1 MLCPT
6 IWFDGIKREKICC
19 FSWDFVPFVNHVH
32 WKNYAFVSDK
42 FICFDFK
49 SLPFFSLLKHFSVW
63 KFSCSSMLQSNLY
76 SIFFFIPSQQCIDLA
91 LLIFSGFS
99 PNLESLQKNF
109 RILCAGG
116 FGNFGDIFRQKMTT
130 FIIYFYFT
138 GSWNLLPSKA
148 TQFGYENSAQH
159 SVSRSYFPNKIS
171 YILYIKFR
179 GRLLDLSLDGLQ
191 AGILKKVAHEIPLLL
206 PR

>member
-1 MLCPT
+1 MLCPI
-6 IWFDGIKREKICC
+6 IWFDGIKREKNCC

-130 FIIYFYFT
+130 FIIF
-138 GSWNLLPSKA
+138 
-148 TQFGYENSAQH
+148 
-159 SVSRSYFPNKIS
+159 I
-171 YILYIKFR
+171 
-179 GRLLDLSLDGLQ
+179 LQ
-191 AGILKKVAHEIPLLL
+191 AAEICCRVRL
-206 PR
+206 PNLDMRIVLNTQCQDHIFLIRSLIFYI